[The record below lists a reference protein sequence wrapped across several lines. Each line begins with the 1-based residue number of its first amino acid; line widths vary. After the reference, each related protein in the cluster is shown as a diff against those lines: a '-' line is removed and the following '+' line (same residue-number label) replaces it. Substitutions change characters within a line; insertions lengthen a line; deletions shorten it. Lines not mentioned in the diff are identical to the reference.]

1 MKTCT
6 EKERENCNCEKL
18 GCKGC
23 YYNENITEKEL
34 KINENIR
41 NERRK
46 DNV

>member
-23 YYNENITEKEL
+23 YYNKDIKEQIKEDTKEL
-34 KINENIR
+34 KN
-41 NERRK
+41 K
-46 DNV
+46 